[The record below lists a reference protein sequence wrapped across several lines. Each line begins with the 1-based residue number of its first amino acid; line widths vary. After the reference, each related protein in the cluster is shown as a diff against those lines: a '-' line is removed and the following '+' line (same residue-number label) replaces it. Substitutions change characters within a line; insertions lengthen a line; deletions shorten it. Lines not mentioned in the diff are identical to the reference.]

1 MPKINKQVF
10 WSQCKAIDSRLQIDP
25 GMFKGILEEIDV
37 FNAGVDTSDLE
48 IQIDAMEQID
58 SKVKNVRKFVPDK
71 FEKPLTFLTSQLQG
85 NLAKPDL
92 SGQKGKFPKPQLA
105 SYKETVPFPDRTPME
120 IRGEEF
126 FNPTDMHQ
134 VMNHLKLICAL
145 IHELAKNVR
154 TSPWNNWFPQAS
166 YNEVRSA
173 VRNLDLFL
181 STKCS
186 GITYRKL
193 VTGKRCDND
202 VVKTSLAGQVVP
214 NVMLPGVSRQDYRLA
229 GGNTNVQSG
238 LRIFFGPLYFSV
250 KEGYDALLDTVP
262 IYRFMTHFHE
272 LTHKIL
278 KTRDHRYELKN
289 CQAEKNNP
297 DAVECAD
304 SWGYYLVDYAG
315 ETNQL
320 PES

>member
-1 MPKINKQVF
+1 
-10 WSQCKAIDSRLQIDP
+10 
-25 GMFKGILEEIDV
+25 
-37 FNAGVDTSDLE
+37 
-48 IQIDAMEQID
+48 
-58 SKVKNVRKFVPDK
+58 
-71 FEKPLTFLTSQLQG
+71 
-85 NLAKPDL
+85 
-92 SGQKGKFPKPQLA
+92 
-105 SYKETVPFPDRTPME
+105 
-120 IRGEEF
+120 
-126 FNPTDMHQ
+126 
-134 VMNHLKLICAL
+134 
-145 IHELAKNVR
+145 
-154 TSPWNNWFPQAS
+154 
-166 YNEVRSA
+166 
-173 VRNLDLFL
+173 
-181 STKCS
+181 
-186 GITYRKL
+186 
-193 VTGKRCDND
+193 
-202 VVKTSLAGQVVP
+202 
-214 NVMLPGVSRQDYRLA
+214 MLPGVSRQDYRLA
-229 GGNTNVQSG
+229 GGHTNVQSG